1 MATPYISSRTAE
13 DFANDLFKN
22 RGRELLEESIDF
34 IKNFFAP
41 DDVFDYDQLRDW
53 AKDNGFVEEE

>member
-1 MATPYISSRTAE
+1 MDMPYISPRTAE

-34 IKNFFAP
+34 IKDFFDP
-41 DDVFDYDQLRDW
+41 EDIFGYDALRDW
-53 AKDNGFVEEE
+53 AKDNGSVEEE